1 LKHFREFVVNSLIQ
15 GVMVVLP
22 IYLTAL
28 LLLKLMKSLGRIV
41 RPLDHLLPKWVP
53 AEAVAS
59 VLLLL
64 ILCFL
69 VGIVLRTRIGQATRT
84 RVENSLLEKIP
95 GYTLFRS
102 MAHQLAGDN
111 LESTWKPALAEI
123 EQGLVPAFIIEELND
138 GRFTV
143 FIPAVPTPMTGAD
156 YILSAERVHPLNV
169 SFAQAL
175 RVVSR
180 WGAGSKHLVA
190 AMQARDCD
198 QSEQSN
204 INCLEGR

>member
-15 GVMVVLP
+15 GVLVVLP

-41 RPLDHLLPKWVP
+41 RPLDHLLPKWVA
-53 AEAVAS
+53 AETVAS

-84 RVENSLLEKIP
+84 RMENSLLEKIP
-95 GYTLFRS
+95 GYTLFRG
-102 MAHQLAGDN
+102 MAHQMAGDN

-123 EQGLVPAFIIEELND
+123 EQALVPAFIIEELND
-138 GRFTV
+138 GRYTV
-143 FIPAVPTPMTGAD
+143 FIPAVPTPMTGAV

-169 SFAQAL
+169 PFPQAL
-175 RVVSR
+175 RVVTR

-190 AMQARDCD
+190 AMQGSG
-198 QSEQSN
+198 QHQQEQSDVD
-204 INCLEGR
+204 CLKGQ